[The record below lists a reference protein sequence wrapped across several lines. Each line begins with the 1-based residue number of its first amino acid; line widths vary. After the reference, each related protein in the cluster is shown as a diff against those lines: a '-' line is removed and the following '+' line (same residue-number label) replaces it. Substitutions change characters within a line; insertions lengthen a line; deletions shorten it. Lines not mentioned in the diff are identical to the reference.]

1 MRKPIFHWK
10 QNGGSTNR
18 LLTERKDC
26 TGEYWPEVVAVRTE
40 QREVRTA
47 TTEGQYSPVR
57 PEQARLV
64 SFLLY
69 GTLFLIVKCTSA
81 GLHLKMLVCFIHLWN
96 FARISIFSASSGS
109 FNVKNDNIYTFF
121 FSRFWLQ
128 ILNLPA
134 LLQNKNTQ
142 IGPVPWKRSVLKNP
156 DRERTNQS
164 TGISYI

>member
-64 SFLLY
+64 SFLL
-69 GTLFLIVKCTSA
+69 
-81 GLHLKMLVCFIHLWN
+81 
-96 FARISIFSASSGS
+96 
-109 FNVKNDNIYTFF
+109 
-121 FSRFWLQ
+121 
-128 ILNLPA
+128 
-134 LLQNKNTQ
+134 
-142 IGPVPWKRSVLKNP
+142 
-156 DRERTNQS
+156 
-164 TGISYI
+164 